1 MSNAV
6 DETSYRV
13 DGVTYRKGVMSK
25 AEDETSHRVDGVTYR
40 KGVMSKAEDETSHRV
55 DGVTYREDVMSNATD
70 KTSYRAGQV
79 LFLSLMPLHK
89 IQEAFGSVG
98 CKSCTPCS
106 FFPSSVGAPAAS
118 DSKHY
123 KNAKDHTDDIT

>member
-25 AEDETSHRVDGVTYR
+25 ADDETSNHVV
-40 KGVMSKAEDETSHRV
+40 
-55 DGVTYREDVMSNATD
+55 GVTYREDVMSNATD

-79 LFLSLMPLHK
+79 LFLSLIPLHK
-89 IQEAFGSVG
+89 FLGPPDTNSVLWSLAFNSLVNW
-98 CKSCTPCS
+98 SR
-106 FFPSSVGAPAAS
+106 
-118 DSKHY
+118 
-123 KNAKDHTDDIT
+123 